1 VIDCGIV
8 SFSRERSISAANTAR
23 EVKYWVT
30 STLLQCQRSGDNEIM
45 STFSF
50 LDGVAFLTFVLAWLL
65 YHRLV
70 EATRA
75 GEQSLN
81 GLMDR
86 YRIRWME
93 RLHQREERI
102 FDTQV
107 MAGLQNGTAFFA
119 STSLFAFGGA
129 LALLRAADDVF
140 KIFADLP
147 FGIDTS
153 RAMWEIKVAGLAI
166 IFVYAFFK
174 FAWSYR
180 LFNYAAILI
189 GASPRHSIEATG
201 EIDRHTKALAAV
213 VTDAGRQFNR
223 GQRAFFFALAYVGW
237 FVSPVVLIVT
247 TTAALL
253 AMLHRQFRSA
263 SHDAVKELVRSENL
277 D

>member
-1 VIDCGIV
+1 MDCALQLADISRDTLLMS
-8 SFSRERSISAANTAR
+8 SFS
-23 EVKYWVT
+23 
-30 STLLQCQRSGDNEIM
+30 LLDA
-45 STFSF
+45 F
-50 LDGVAFLTFVLAWLL
+50 AFLTFVLAWFL
-65 YHRLV
+65 YHRIV
-70 EATRA
+70 ESERA
-75 GEQSLN
+75 REQSLN

-86 YRIRWME
+86 YRKRWIE
-93 RLHQREERI
+93 RLHEREERI

-129 LALLRAADDVF
+129 FALLRAADDVI

-147 FGIDTS
+147 LGLDTS
-153 RAMWEIKVAGLAI
+153 RAMWEIKVAGLAV

-189 GASPRHSIEATG
+189 GASPSHEPEKAPESERHS
-201 EIDRHTKALAAV
+201 KALAAV
-213 VTDAGRQFNR
+213 ITDAGRQFNR

-237 FVSPVVLIVT
+237 FVSPIVLILT
-247 TTAALL
+247 TIASLA

-263 SHDAVKELVRSENL
+263 SHNAVKELVMS
-277 D
+277 DKWD

>member
-1 VIDCGIV
+1 MFTLTIPDGLGLLV
-8 SFSRERSISAANTAR
+8 FAA
-23 EVKYWVT
+23 
-30 STLLQCQRSGDNEIM
+30 
-45 STFSF
+45 
-50 LDGVAFLTFVLAWLL
+50 AWFL

-70 EATRA
+70 ESDTLQAR
-75 GEQSLN
+75 SLN

-86 YRIRWME
+86 FRKLWM
-93 RLHQREERI
+93 RELVRRHERI
-102 FDTQV
+102 VDTQV

-119 STSLFAFGGA
+119 STSLIAIGGA
-129 LALLRAADDVF
+129 LALLRAADDVL

-153 RAMWEIKVAGLAI
+153 RSAWEIKVSGLAL

-189 GASPRHSIEATG
+189 GSAPVSDRPDDQRCLDHADALG
-201 EIDRHTKALAAV
+201 EI

-237 FVSPVVLIVT
+237 FVSPVVLMVT
-247 TTAALL
+247 TVAALA
-253 AMLHRQFRSA
+253 AMIQRQFASA
-263 SHDAVKELVRSENL
+263 SSRAVSTLVAKGNAEPQAPRQ
-277 D
+277 

>member
-1 VIDCGIV
+1 MT
-8 SFSRERSISAANTAR
+8 SFSLLDVLGISSFVLTWVAYHRIVESERARER
-23 EVKYWVT
+23 
-30 STLLQCQRSGDNEIM
+30 
-45 STFSF
+45 
-50 LDGVAFLTFVLAWLL
+50 
-65 YHRLV
+65 
-70 EATRA
+70 
-75 GEQSLN
+75 SLN

-86 YRIRWME
+86 YRKRWVE
-93 RLHQREERI
+93 RMHQREERI

-129 LALLRAADDVF
+129 LALLRAADDVI

-147 FGIDTS
+147 LGLDTS
-153 RAMWEIKVAGLAI
+153 RAMWEIKVAGLAV

-189 GASPRHSIEATG
+189 GASPSHEAAKAEEAGRHA
-201 EIDRHTKALAAV
+201 KALAAV
-213 VTDAGRQFNR
+213 ITDAGRQFNR

-237 FVSPVVLIVT
+237 FVSPVVLII
-247 TTAALL
+247 TTAAALY

-263 SHDAVKELVRSENL
+263 SHDAVKQLVASEKADGNQG